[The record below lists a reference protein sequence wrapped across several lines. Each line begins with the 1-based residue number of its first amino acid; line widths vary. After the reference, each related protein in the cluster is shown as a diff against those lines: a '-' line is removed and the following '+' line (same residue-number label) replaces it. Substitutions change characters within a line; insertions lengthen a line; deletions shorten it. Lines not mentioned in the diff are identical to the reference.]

1 MQPKL
6 LPVKHFE
13 SVLFHS
19 MSPYDFELR
28 LNKADITKLFKDMM
42 EHQELIA
49 LTKPVSNDQLFRHF
63 GASSTKDENGNE
75 VKSDLDYK
83 FSEFMASLAT
93 YPENFV
99 IKVPSRMFVYS

>member
-42 EHQELIA
+42 EHQESIA

-93 YPENFV
+93 YPEKFV
-99 IKVPSRMFVYS
+99 IKIPSRMFVYS